1 MVNKKDAL
9 INPSAPSCQ
18 FSGSWKMFFRSASWS
33 SSRTSGQISKTED
46 KDLEA
51 DPKGNDGPNN
61 GQARRFPPL
70 LTLCSQQI
78 IRPGRVCRL
87 CSRCRLHRRV

>member
-1 MVNKKDAL
+1 MVNKEDAL

-18 FSGSWKMFFRSASWS
+18 FFGSWKMFFRSASWS
-33 SSRTSGQISKTED
+33 SSRTSGQISKIED

-61 GQARRFPPL
+61 GQACWFPPL
-70 LTLCSQQI
+70 LTLC
-78 IRPGRVCRL
+78 
-87 CSRCRLHRRV
+87 